1 MSIQIIGAGF
11 GRTGT
16 ASLKLALE
24 RLGYSKC
31 YHMSEL
37 IQNPEQVKYWQT
49 LQAGKEPDW
58 NDLFKGY
65 KATVDFPGCMYYK
78 QMMVKYPD
86 AKVILTMRDADKWWQ
101 SAHDTIYSA
110 SANTRM
116 RVVMRIMGF
125 FLPKLKRMSRV
136 FDFANTVIWEKMF
149 SGRFLDK
156 EFAKPIFNKFNEE
169 VIASVPKDK
178 LLIFEVK
185 QGWEPLCTFLNVPVP
200 NEPFPKVNDT
210 EEFNNRRKFWRKK
223 KTTTPQ

>member
-37 IQNPEQVKYWQT
+37 IQNPEQVKYWKA
-49 LQAGKEPDW
+49 LQDRNEPDW

-78 QMMVKYPD
+78 QLMVKYPE
-86 AKVILTMRDADKWWQ
+86 AKVILTLRDADKWWQ
-101 SAHDTIYSA
+101 SAHDTIYRA
-110 SANTRM
+110 TDNTGM
-116 RVVMRIMGF
+116 RVVFNFIGLF
-125 FLPKLKRMSRV
+125 VPKLRKMGRV
-136 FDFANTVIWEKMF
+136 FDFARTTIWEQMF
-149 SGRFLDK
+149 EGKFLNK
-156 EFAKPIFNKFNEE
+156 EFAKATFNKFNQD
-169 VIASVPKDK
+169 VITAVPKDK

-200 NEPFPKVNDT
+200 NEAFPKVNDT
-210 EEFNNRRKFWRKK
+210 EEFNNRRKFWKRKK
-223 KTTTPQ
+223 K